1 MIDKNLKEKM
11 DDVLSAKKHFEK
23 LETNGGDARESLK
36 DVLIS
41 RFKWN
46 KEILDKSKNPLV
58 RMDIKVVPFIAP
70 HPSIESAIIAA
81 GKEDACNTEI
91 SIYDIL
97 VPGGAICF
105 DSASMHNA
113 GFKSFFS
120 KGMRAMDVANWHNFI
135 KEGLQ
140 STQFTKA
147 EGPVDFKDLFDK
159 WWLIREVGNFQV
171 QVENFQ
177 TGTIVNFP
185 NLILTEPEY
194 LLIRYPSDT
203 DKKSM
208 VDYDKRNNISQ
219 QDLIDGMNKIFGGK
233 HIYNER

>member
-1 MIDKNLKEKM
+1 MIDKNLKENM
-11 DDVLSAKKHFEK
+11 DDVLSAKKYFEK
-23 LETNGGDARESLK
+23 LETNGGDTRESLK
-36 DVLIS
+36 DVLIN

-58 RMDIKVVPFIAP
+58 RLDIKGVPIIAP
-70 HPSIESAIIAA
+70 HPSIESAIMAA
-81 GKEDACNTEI
+81 GKEDTCNTEI

-105 DSASMHNA
+105 DSASMQNA

-147 EGPVDFKDLFDK
+147 EGPVNFKDLFDK
-159 WWLIREVGNFQV
+159 WWLIREVGNYQV

-177 TGTIVNFP
+177 TGIIVNFP
-185 NLILTEPEY
+185 NLIVTEPEH
-194 LLIRYPSDT
+194 LLIRYPSET
-203 DKKSM
+203 DKQSLLNYNKRHNINP
-208 VDYDKRNNISQ
+208 VDLLNR
-219 QDLIDGMNKIFGGK
+219 MNAIFRG
-233 HIYNER
+233 EAV

>member
-23 LETNGGDARESLK
+23 LETNGGDVRESLK

-58 RMDIKVVPFIAP
+58 RLDIKGVPFIAP

-97 VPGGAICF
+97 VPGGVICF

-113 GFKSFFS
+113 GIKSFIS
-120 KGMRAMDVANWHNFI
+120 VVLPLPLAPR
-135 KEGLQ
+135 
-140 STQFTKA
+140 T
-147 EGPVDFKDLFDK
+147 
-159 WWLIREVGNFQV
+159 
-171 QVENFQ
+171 
-177 TGTIVNFP
+177 P
-185 NLILTEPEY
+185 NISPL
-194 LLIRYPSDT
+194 DT
-203 DKKSM
+203 DSVRPSRTFK
-208 VDYDKRNNISQ
+208 
-219 QDLIDGMNKIFGGK
+219 FP
-233 HIYNER
+233 